1 MSELVVYVGIAD
13 PSELKL
19 WADEDNCEYRVA
31 PKPVPVAQLFRRFSF
46 SQSWLPATALAAE
59 EQGIVGAQRGLVLF
73 DGSAPHVAGSRV
85 GSARCLGRFNFDT
98 RAPRVGELDERR
110 QAIAN
115 AGLDPEIAEAIDR
128 GLAEAQRGELSD
140 WRTDRRITPSAAGSL
155 GKFTESESREF
166 ERRLSLHESTNFFG
180 LRAVTTTT
188 HRAYFTR
195 GALVAMTPCDDMAPD
210 VPADRPRPING
221 SEPEGRA
228 GVYLLHTIHQPFVL
242 AAEVDQWR
250 ATMDDLREEWSPQKG
265 WHYIAVVFDSREEAL
280 ALQAEKLRKPYV
292 RGWYRH
298 PTGVY
303 EP

>member
-1 MSELVVYVGIAD
+1 MAELVVFVGIAD
-13 PSELKL
+13 PSELKP

-166 ERRLSLHESTNFFG
+166 DRRLSLHQSTNFSG
-180 LRAVTTTT
+180 LRAVTTTS

-195 GALVAMTPCDDMAPD
+195 GALVAVTLCDELAMG
-210 VPADRPRPING
+210 VPADTHQPIEA
-221 SEPEGRA
+221 SQPEGRQ
-228 GVYLLHTIHQPFVL
+228 GVYILDTVHQRFIRT
-242 AAEVDQWR
+242 DQSDDWR
-250 ATMDDLREEWSPQKG
+250 ATLDEIREEWSREAN
-265 WHYIAVVFDSREEAL
+265 WRYVAVVFDSREEAQ